1 MNYLFYD
8 LARVFALEHGA
19 DEALILNSDGT
30 VSETNTCNIL
40 AIDGKNMIVPASSH
54 VLNGITLRCV
64 MQIMAKKGFIVSNMS
79 VDVETFCTLPY
90 VFVTNALMGMVPVRR
105 INNTIFEMDRLIC
118 RQVNE
123 MLFSAC

>member
-1 MNYLFYD
+1 
-8 LARVFALEHGA
+8 
-19 DEALILNSDGT
+19 
-30 VSETNTCNIL
+30 
-40 AIDGKNMIVPASSH
+40 
-54 VLNGITLRCV
+54 

-90 VFVTNALMGMVPVRR
+90 VFVTNVLMGMVPVRR